1 MKTVGVIAEY
11 NPFHK
16 GHAYH
21 LRAAR
26 EATGAG
32 AAAVVMSGNYTQRGE
47 PAAFDKWQRTRWAL
61 EAGADLV
68 IELPTAY
75 AVSSA
80 EGFALGAVTL
90 LHRLG
95 AVDFL
100 CFGSETDDL
109 ALLERI
115 AGLLA
120 EEPPEFRRHLKRLL
134 SEGHTHA
141 RARAIAA
148 TLLLDDPA
156 AEKALVSPNAILAV
170 EYLKARR
177 AIGSPLRPVAVCRLS
192 AGYCEDGLDHE
203 MPSATAIRAGVFARG
218 VDDKRIIGALP
229 PHVHASMAGAVRGG
243 FRPVCMDDFSRMV
256 LYSLRRLGKDGIA
269 NLGEVA
275 EGLEN
280 RIYEAC
286 FRARTA
292 GELVD
297 RVSTKRYTRTR
308 LQRILVY
315 ALLGIDKATLCSL
328 RFPETPVYARI
339 LGFTRTGEALLKKI
353 SKAGDIDLVSKT
365 AAYNPGD
372 AVLEK
377 LFAIDVLGT
386 DLYATVQHEP
396 SWRAW
401 GQDFTRPVIKL

>member
-1 MKTVGVIAEY
+1 M
-11 NPFHK
+11 
-16 GHAYH
+16 
-21 LRAAR
+21 
-26 EATGAG
+26 
-32 AAAVVMSGNYTQRGE
+32 
-47 PAAFDKWQRTRWAL
+47 
-61 EAGADLV
+61 
-68 IELPTAY
+68 
-75 AVSSA
+75 
-80 EGFALGAVTL
+80 
-90 LHRLG
+90 
-95 AVDFL
+95 
-100 CFGSETDDL
+100 FGSETDDL

-120 EEPPEFRRHLKRLL
+120 EEPPESGGTSSAC

-177 AIGSPLRPVAVCRLS
+177 AIGSPLRPVAVRRLS

-243 FRPVCMDDFSRMV
+243 FRPVCMDDFSKMV

-339 LGFTRTGEALLKKI
+339 LGFTRTGEALLKAI
-353 SKAGDIDLVSKT
+353 SKAGDIDLVSKA

-372 AVLEK
+372 AVPK